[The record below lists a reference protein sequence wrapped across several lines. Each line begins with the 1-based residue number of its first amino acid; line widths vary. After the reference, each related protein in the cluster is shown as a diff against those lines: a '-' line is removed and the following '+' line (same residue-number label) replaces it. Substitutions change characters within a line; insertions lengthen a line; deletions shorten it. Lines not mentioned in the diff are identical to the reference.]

1 MKPIRWL
8 DDHFEEFVLVV
19 FLVLI
24 SVVMMLQVIVRKMP
38 GIPALTWA
46 EEFCRFMWIGSVF
59 FSLPYT
65 IRKGNML
72 RVNVLLDLLPH
83 ALRKTVNLAI
93 DLITAGCMA
102 LLFWYTHV
110 KVLPDIVASGETSPA
125 MGWAMSGIYA
135 MMEAGFFL
143 GIVRGLQMFV
153 IHLRRFGERELSAI
167 EQTMADAEEEAAAGK
182 KAEQAPRAEGGN

>member
-83 ALRKTVNLAI
+83 ALRKTVNIII

-102 LLFWYTHV
+102 LLFWHTHI
-110 KVLPDIVASGETSPA
+110 KVLHDIVASGETSPA
-125 MGWAMSGIYA
+125 MGWAMSSIYA

-143 GIVRGLQMFV
+143 GILRGLQMFV
-153 IHLRRFGERELSAI
+153 IHVRRFGERELSAI

-182 KAEQAPRAEGGN
+182 KAEGGN